1 MPRQIPRVIA
11 SEEGSSAIEFALI
24 LPPMIALLMGIFEV
38 TRVVAAEMR
47 LTAATQSIADMMAQ
61 QDNVTIA
68 ESSNFCTG
76 AKLTM
81 YPLSGTALKAA
92 VASVTKGTSSTAVDW
107 NDTVCGSATAIAS
120 AATLAPT
127 LMPNVGDSVIIVKTS
142 YDYTSPIS
150 YVLAASYTL
159 TATAYARPRNVA
171 KVTHE

>member
-1 MPRQIPRVIA
+1 MAYEYLKADTDISRRLANLRAANGIDPRGTA
-11 SEEGSSAIEFALI
+11 SPARATAPQAAKPVASTPAW
-24 LPPMIALLMGIFEV
+24 MEV
-38 TRVVAAEMR
+38 DR
-47 LTAATQSIADMMAQ
+47 
-61 QDNVTIA
+61 
-68 ESSNFCTG
+68 
-76 AKLTM
+76 
-81 YPLSGTALKAA
+81 ALKAA